1 MRQIKRK
8 LDELLNV
15 QAQSTSAITQRE
27 FKKRRENSPMHGN
40 TDSMSTSSQT
50 NEVTK
55 ELIKLIPRYDGS
67 GGIQRF
73 LEFVDNFEDFTSNAD
88 LPTLTELTLATAK
101 LTGDAKMW
109 WREHRN
115 TTQIDDPRR
124 IRNWDMLQKA
134 LMKTFVPVETAD
146 DVRSKLRT
154 LRQKNTVAEYNAA
167 FRRLSMQI
175 TMEFAEAKFAYL
187 QGLSPKI
194 RDLIRTKDD
203 ITDIR
208 ELQLACLR
216 LDDVALE

>member
-1 MRQIKRK
+1 
-8 LDELLNV
+8 
-15 QAQSTSAITQRE
+15 
-27 FKKRRENSPMHGN
+27 
-40 TDSMSTSSQT
+40 
-50 NEVTK
+50 
-55 ELIKLIPRYDGS
+55 
-67 GGIQRF
+67 
-73 LEFVDNFEDFTSNAD
+73 
-88 LPTLTELTLATAK
+88 
-101 LTGDAKMW
+101 
-109 WREHRN
+109 
-115 TTQIDDPRR
+115 
-124 IRNWDMLQKA
+124 MLQKA

-154 LRQKNTVAEYNAA
+154 IRQKGTVAEYNAA